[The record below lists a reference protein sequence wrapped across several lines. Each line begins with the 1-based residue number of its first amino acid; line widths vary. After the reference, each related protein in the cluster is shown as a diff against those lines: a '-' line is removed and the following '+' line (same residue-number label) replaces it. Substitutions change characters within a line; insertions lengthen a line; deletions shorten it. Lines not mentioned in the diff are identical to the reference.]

1 MNKEEI
7 LAKSRQENKNRDYV
21 EIDRMKKSTFFALM
35 CSIGFTCLWT
45 LLSIIATWRVNFAV
59 IATEFF
65 MIFSM
70 HLYKAVKGKKAV
82 DIFCAVSSAFSFLI
96 FFVIAICEL
105 FGFKP

>member
-7 LAKSRQENKNRDYV
+7 LEKSRKENKNRDYV
-21 EIDRMKKSTFFALM
+21 EIDCMKKSTFFAMM
-35 CSIGFTCLWT
+35 CSICFTCLWT

-70 HLYKAVKGKKAV
+70 HLYKAIKRKKGV
-82 DIFCAVSSAFSFLI
+82 DIFCAASSGFTFLI
-96 FFVIAICEL
+96 VFTIAICEL
-105 FGFKP
+105 FNIRP

>member
-1 MNKEEI
+1 MNREEI
-7 LAKSRQENKNRDYV
+7 LEKSRQENKNRDYV
-21 EIDRMKKSTFFALM
+21 EIERMKKSTFFALM
-35 CSIGFTCLWT
+35 CSICFTCFWT
-45 LLSIIATWRVNFAV
+45 VLSIIATWHVNFAV

-82 DIFCAVSSAFSFLI
+82 DIFCAASSAFSFLI
-96 FFVIAICEL
+96 FFTIAICEL